1 MGMFF
6 IAAMIAAAATS
17 AAVDAA
23 RLDALPGGMPARAV
37 RSLAMVVLSLIV
49 SRATARVGMDA
60 GVRDD
65 GSPRP
70 PRTSRVGPW
79 IDVALHV
86 WVLWGGHWAQAAW
99 VLSGEHLVP
108 AMLIAWLPWAF
119 AGLLRADAERRVK
132 AEFYGRPFGVS
143 ERRSALGLGA
153 RIRALFALPMLL
165 SAGLEAALQAVP
177 AAEAVLFGLG
187 MGGQV
192 MVSAVNMLVLVG
204 LSPFLV
210 GWLLDVR
217 PIGSDA
223 LRGALQSDLAK
234 QGLGA
239 CPIGEVK
246 TGNAIPNAAYLGIGG
261 WSRRIVVT
269 DLLLE
274 LLGPEELRGVVAH
287 ETAHGKKRHIPF
299 IVGFILAMIG
309 IAAAFT
315 DDLIR
320 LGEGIGTVLALGNRE
335 LAPAMAGLVLAFAGA
350 SWFMLGVWWFGKM
363 SRAFETEADLEAAHA
378 LGSGEHLAKSLL
390 ALHREFGGPIDR
402 AHFRHP
408 SILSRV
414 KLLGAFDENPAVFR
428 TATAPARRW
437 RMLVL
442 AGIVLALLG
451 GARHL
456 EDTLVVGPLRV
467 AVRLGERTD
476 DEVRLATGAE
486 RARALL
492 GDAKHH
498 DEAVRLGVAAIV
510 GLVDLDLKAGRFDA
524 ARGRLAD
531 LAAAWPVGDPIGDY
545 NRAHMEAL
553 LAVATRGGDDAY
565 TKVRLAEDA
574 RRQLES
580 VFEARGLTLDPV
592 SARSVDREL
601 TIARLLC
608 EPNAAVPEDPPSDA
622 PAWHRAAVER
632 ARALKKDLSK

>member
-23 RLDALPGGMPARAV
+23 RLEALPSGMTERLV
-37 RSLAMVVLSLIV
+37 RSFAMAFLMVVA

-65 GSPRP
+65 GTPRA

-79 IDVALHV
+79 IDVALYL

-108 AMLIAWLPWAF
+108 AMLLAWLPWAL
-119 AGLLRADAERRVK
+119 ASLSRGDAERRIK
-132 AEFYGRPFGVS
+132 AEFHGRPFGGA

-165 SAGLEAALQAVP
+165 SAGIEAVVQSVP

-192 MVSAVNMLVLVG
+192 MMSAVNMLVLVG

-223 LRGALQSDLAK
+223 LRGALQSDLDR

-246 TGNAIPNAAYLGIGG
+246 TGGSIPNAAYLGIGG

-269 DLLLE
+269 DLLLD

-315 DDLIR
+315 DDVVR
-320 LGEGIGTVLALGNRE
+320 LGEGIGAVLALGNRE
-335 LAPAMAGLVLAFAGA
+335 LAPAMAGLVLAFVGAG
-350 SWFMLGVWWFGKM
+350 WFMLGIWWFGKM
-363 SRAFETEADLEAAHA
+363 SRAFETEADLEAARA

-402 AHFRHP
+402 PHYRHP

-414 KLLGAFDENPAVFR
+414 KLLGAYDDNPAVFR

-442 AGIVLALLG
+442 SGIALALLG

-476 DEVRLATGAE
+476 DAVRLATGAE

-492 GDAKHH
+492 GDTEHH

-553 LAVATRGGDDAY
+553 LAVATRGGETAFL
-565 TKVRLAEDA
+565 KVRLAEDA
-574 RRQLES
+574 RRRLES
-580 VFEARGLTLDPV
+580 EFEARGLTLDPV

-601 TIARLLC
+601 MIARLLC
-608 EPNAAVPEDPPSDA
+608 EPDAGAPEDPPADA

-632 ARALKKDLSK
+632 ARAPKKDNPK